1 MKKTMFK
8 VCLATTMAL
17 SMQPVWSVGTS
28 LFKSL
33 TTEALLNQKMTQLSV
48 DKAAKTVVE
57 SNIKNALE
65 AFSRPGRQVSL
76 QELKSLKFLITDSDD
91 KKIFEGVIKTLEK
104 ESATVSS
111 EEVVEMSGQLAILAQ
126 RYGLNKV
133 GVLSCLKCANTDIA
147 GQGVT
152 YRLQNFKT
160 QAHEYIYKKELSK
173 RRKPQDMLRFIN
185 QELSSQNLGRLTS
198 LPKHEESSLAFFLSI
213 PKYADGETK
222 GFKSLYD
229 SIIKVSKKGESAN
242 LFDSKNQHKLWLLAN
257 EVESVNEAESL
268 ARLLNDV
275 AEEMQAA
282 DTTAKEAFT
291 TIMQRK
297 VASVKNPELKSKL
310 EVKLK
315 SFMEPNCYF

>member
-33 TTEALLNQKMTQLSV
+33 TTEALLNEKITQLSI
-48 DKAAKTVVE
+48 DQAAKTVVE

-65 AFSRPGRQVSL
+65 AFSRPGRQISL
-76 QELKSLKFLITDSDD
+76 QELKSLKFLITDSED
-91 KKIFEGVIKTLEK
+91 KKAFDSVIKTLAK
-104 ESATVSS
+104 DSKTVSS
-111 EEVVEMSGQLAILAQ
+111 EEIVEMSGQLAILAQ

-147 GQGVT
+147 EQGVT
-152 YRLQNFKT
+152 YRLQSFKT
-160 QAHEYIYKKELSK
+160 KEHEYIYKKELSK

>member
-33 TTEALLNQKMTQLSV
+33 TTEALLNEKMTQLSV
-48 DKAAKTVVE
+48 DQAAKTVVE

-275 AEEMQAA
+275 AEEMEAA